1 MKRSTLSPF
10 SYFVPVYNYYEMI
23 EKIKNR
29 ISIFTYTNKENYSQ
43 INGGITMGINTSSK
57 TISTDQISCDG
68 TLKITLA
75 LSASPDI
82 TTNPTDIVLI
92 LDRSGS
98 MSGAPLTEMKK
109 GAKTFIDIIDK
120 NTDSTAD
127 GEIGLGSKIGIVSF
141 SDTATKDAALITS
154 VATLKDA
161 VNAISAGG
169 LTNHADAF
177 TKAIELFD
185 PLSTNQKVMI
195 MFTDG
200 KTTTGPLPSPI
211 AAGAR
216 AAGITIYC
224 IGLIGADGIDVAVLN
239 DWATDPDSSHVSVT
253 PDSAD
258 LEKLFEELANNLSK
272 PGATNIIIDEIIHPD
287 FSIVNIQ
294 SPTKGQVNLVSG
306 NTLQWT
312 IDSLGVSANEGA
324 SLVFTIRHIA
334 DTSGLKEV
342 NQAIHYTDKEK
353 NIVFFPSPKV
363 NVLCDTVIYPEPCP
377 PSKQVTVEGCEDSI
391 LFDLGDVYLES
402 LGRILQF
409 DVNLKNICPNK
420 RTALA
425 ILLDEVDMNGHSHS
439 RGMKIITVPAHQG
452 NSCRDILVKC
462 IKFIVPEDLD
472 VSGGKPTSLCN
483 PRNFKVKVFAN
494 SLDRD
499 FECCS

>member
-1 MKRSTLSPF
+1 
-10 SYFVPVYNYYEMI
+10 
-23 EKIKNR
+23 
-29 ISIFTYTNKENYSQ
+29 
-43 INGGITMGINTSSK
+43 MGINTSSK

-82 TTNPTDIVLI
+82 TTNPVDIVLI

-98 MSGAPLTEMKK
+98 MSGSPLTSMKN

-120 NTDSTAD
+120 NTDSVAD

-141 SDTATKDAALITS
+141 SDTATKDTALITS
-154 VATLKDA
+154 VATLKNSIDS
-161 VNAISAGG
+161 ITAGG

-185 PLSTNQKVMI
+185 PLSTNQKIMI
-195 MFTDG
+195 IFTDG
-200 KTTTGPLPSPI
+200 KTTTGPLPAPI

-224 IGLIGADGIDVAVLN
+224 IGLIGANGIDISVLN

-272 PGATNIIIDEIIHPD
+272 PGATNIVIDEIVQPD
-287 FSIVNIQ
+287 FTIINIQ
-294 SPTKGQVNLVSG
+294 PPTKGQVNLVNN
-306 NTLQWT
+306 NTLRWT
-312 IDSLGVSANEGA
+312 MDSLGVFANEGA
-324 SLVFTIRHIA
+324 SLVFTIQHTA
-334 DTSGLKEV
+334 NTSGLKSV
-342 NQAIHYTDKEK
+342 NQSIVYTDTE
-353 NIVFFPSPKV
+353 NNLVFFPSPKV

-377 PSKQVTVEGCEDSI
+377 PSKNVTIEGCEDSI

-409 DVNLKNICPNK
+409 DVNIKNVCPNK

-425 ILLDEVDMNGHSHS
+425 ILLDEVDTNGQSHS
-439 RGMKIITVPAHQG
+439 RGMKIITIPAQQS
-452 NSCRDILVKC
+452 NSCKDILVKC

-472 VSGGKPTSLCN
+472 VSGGTPTSLCN
-483 PRNFKVKVFAN
+483 PRNFKVKVLAN

>member
-1 MKRSTLSPF
+1 
-10 SYFVPVYNYYEMI
+10 
-23 EKIKNR
+23 
-29 ISIFTYTNKENYSQ
+29 
-43 INGGITMGINTSSK
+43 MGINTSNK

-82 TTNPTDIVLI
+82 TANPADIVLI

-98 MSGAPLTEMKK
+98 MSGTPLTDMKT

-120 NTDSTAD
+120 NTDAIAD
-127 GEIGLGSKIGIVSF
+127 GEIGFGSKIGIVSF
-141 SDTATKDAALITS
+141 SDTATKDTALITS
-154 VATLKDA
+154 VDTLKNSIDA
-161 VNAISAGG
+161 ITAGG

-200 KTTTGPLPSPI
+200 KTTTGPLPAPI

-224 IGLIGADGIDVAVLN
+224 IGLIGANGIDISVLN

-258 LEKLFEELANNLSK
+258 LEQLFEELANNLSK
-272 PGATNIIIDEIIHPD
+272 PGATNIVIDEVIHPD

-294 SPTKGQVNLVSG
+294 PPTKGQVNFVGG
-306 NTLQWT
+306 NTIQWT
-312 IDSLGVSANEGA
+312 MDSLGVFANEGA
-324 SLVFTIRHIA
+324 TLVFTIQHTA
-334 DTSGLKEV
+334 STSGLKEV
-342 NQAIHYTDKEK
+342 NQSIHYTDTE
-353 NIVFFPSPKV
+353 NNLVLFQSPKV

-377 PSKQVTVEGCEDSI
+377 PSKKITIEGCEDSI

-409 DVNLKNICPNK
+409 DVNIKNICPNK

-425 ILLDEVDMNGHSHS
+425 ILLDEVDTNGHSHS

-452 NSCRDILVKC
+452 SSCRDILVKC

-472 VSGGKPTSLCN
+472 VSGGTPTSLCN
-483 PRNFKVKVFAN
+483 PRNFKVKVLAN

>member
-1 MKRSTLSPF
+1 
-10 SYFVPVYNYYEMI
+10 
-23 EKIKNR
+23 
-29 ISIFTYTNKENYSQ
+29 
-43 INGGITMGINTSSK
+43 MGINTSNK

-82 TTNPTDIVLI
+82 TANPADIVLI

-98 MSGAPLTEMKK
+98 MSGTPLTDMKT

-120 NTDSTAD
+120 NTDAIAD
-127 GEIGLGSKIGIVSF
+127 GEIGFGSKIGIVSF
-141 SDTATKDAALITS
+141 SDTATKDTALITS
-154 VATLKDA
+154 VATLKNSIDA
-161 VNAISAGG
+161 ITAGG

-200 KTTTGPLPSPI
+200 KTTTGPLPAPI

-224 IGLIGADGIDVAVLN
+224 IGLIGANGIDISVLN

-258 LEKLFEELANNLSK
+258 LEQLFEELANNLSK
-272 PGATNIIIDEIIHPD
+272 PGATNIVIDEVIHPD

-294 SPTKGQVNLVSG
+294 PPTKGQVNFVGG
-306 NTLQWT
+306 NTIQWT
-312 IDSLGVSANEGA
+312 MDSLGVFANEGA
-324 SLVFTIRHIA
+324 TLVFTIQHTA
-334 DTSGLKEV
+334 STSGLKEV
-342 NQAIHYTDKEK
+342 NQSIHYADTE
-353 NIVFFPSPKV
+353 NNLVLFQSPKV

-377 PSKQVTVEGCEDSI
+377 PSKKITIEGCEDSI

-409 DVNLKNICPNK
+409 DVNVKNICPNK

-425 ILLDEVDMNGHSHS
+425 ILLDEVDTNGHSHS

-452 NSCRDILVKC
+452 SSCRDILVKC

-472 VSGGKPTSLCN
+472 VSGGTPTSLCN
-483 PRNFKVKVFAN
+483 PRNFKVKVLAN

>member
-1 MKRSTLSPF
+1 
-10 SYFVPVYNYYEMI
+10 
-23 EKIKNR
+23 
-29 ISIFTYTNKENYSQ
+29 
-43 INGGITMGINTSSK
+43 MGINTSSK

-82 TTNPTDIVLI
+82 TTNPVDIALI

-98 MSGAPLTEMKK
+98 MTGEPLTNMKSSIK
-109 GAKTFIDIIDK
+109 SFIDIIDQ
-120 NTDSTAD
+120 NTDNTLD
-127 GEIGLGSKIGIVSF
+127 GEIGNGSTIGIVSF
-141 SDTATKDAALITS
+141 SDTATKDTELITS
-154 VATLKDA
+154 VPTLKLA
-161 VNAISAGG
+161 VDNIVAGG

-185 PLSTNQKVMI
+185 PLSTNQKIII

-200 KTTTGPLPSPI
+200 KTTIGPLPSPI

-224 IGLIGADGIDVAVLN
+224 VGLTSSSGIDISTLN

-253 PDSAD
+253 SNPVD
-258 LEKLFEELANNLSK
+258 LERLFEELANNLSK
-272 PGATNIIIDEIIHPD
+272 AGATNIVIDEIVQPD
-287 FSIVNIQ
+287 FTIINIQ
-294 SPTKGQVNLVSG
+294 PPTKGQVNLVNS
-306 NTLQWT
+306 NTLRWT
-312 IDSLGVSANEGA
+312 MDSLGVFANEGA
-324 SLVFTIRHIA
+324 SLVFTIQHTA
-334 DTSGLKEV
+334 NTSGLKEV
-342 NQAIHYTDKEK
+342 NQEIHYTDTEG
-353 NIVFFPSPKV
+353 NLVYFPSPKV
-363 NVLCDTVIYPEPCP
+363 DVLCDTVIFPEPCP
-377 PSKQVTVEGCEDSI
+377 PSQNVTVEGCEDSI

-409 DVNLKNICPNK
+409 DVNVKNVCPNK

-425 ILLDEVDMNGHSHS
+425 ILLDEVDTNGKYHS

-452 NSCRDILVKC
+452 SSCRDILVKC

-472 VSGGKPTSLCN
+472 VSGGTPTSLCN
-483 PRNFKVKVFAN
+483 PRNFKVKVLAN

>member
-1 MKRSTLSPF
+1 
-10 SYFVPVYNYYEMI
+10 
-23 EKIKNR
+23 
-29 ISIFTYTNKENYSQ
+29 
-43 INGGITMGINTSSK
+43 MGINTSSK

-82 TTNPTDIVLI
+82 SANPVDIVLI

-98 MSGAPLTEMKK
+98 MSGTPLTNMKN

-120 NTDSTAD
+120 NTDSLSD

-141 SDTATKDAALITS
+141 SDTATKDTALITS
-154 VATLKDA
+154 VATLKTSIDS
-161 VNAISAGG
+161 ITAGG

-200 KTTTGPLPSPI
+200 KTTTGPLPAPI

-224 IGLIGADGIDVAVLN
+224 IGLIGANGIDISVLN

-258 LEKLFEELANNLSK
+258 LEQLFEELANNLSK
-272 PGATNIIIDEIIHPD
+272 PGATNIVIDEVIHPD

-294 SPTKGQVNLVSG
+294 PPTKGQVNFIGS
-306 NTLQWT
+306 NTIQWT
-312 IDSLGVSANEGA
+312 MDSLGVFANEGTT
-324 SLVFTIRHIA
+324 LVFTIQHTA
-334 DTSGLKEV
+334 NTSGLKAV
-342 NQAIHYTDKEK
+342 NQSIHYADTE
-353 NIVFFPSPKV
+353 NNLVFFQSPKV

-377 PSKQVTVEGCEDSI
+377 PSKKVTVEGCEDSI

-409 DVNLKNICPNK
+409 DVNVKNICPNK

-425 ILLDEVDMNGHSHS
+425 ILLDEVDTNGNSHS

-452 NSCRDILVKC
+452 SSCRDILVKC

-472 VSGGKPTSLCN
+472 VSGGTPTSLCN
-483 PRNFKVKVFAN
+483 PRNFKVKVLAN

>member
-1 MKRSTLSPF
+1 
-10 SYFVPVYNYYEMI
+10 
-23 EKIKNR
+23 
-29 ISIFTYTNKENYSQ
+29 
-43 INGGITMGINTSSK
+43 MGINTSSK
-57 TISTDQISCDG
+57 TISTDQISCDD

-82 TTNPTDIVLI
+82 TTNPVDIVLI

-98 MSGAPLTEMKK
+98 MSGSPLTSMKN

-120 NTDSTAD
+120 NTDSVAD

-141 SDTATKDAALITS
+141 SDTATKDTALITS
-154 VATLKDA
+154 VATLKNSIDS
-161 VNAISAGG
+161 ITAGG

-185 PLSTNQKVMI
+185 PLSTNQKIMI
-195 MFTDG
+195 IFTDG
-200 KTTTGPLPSPI
+200 KTTTGPLPAPI

-224 IGLIGADGIDVAVLN
+224 IGLIGANGIDISVLN

-272 PGATNIIIDEIIHPD
+272 PSATNIVIDEIVQPD
-287 FSIVNIQ
+287 FTIINIQ
-294 SPTKGQVNLVSG
+294 PPTKGQVNLVNN
-306 NTLQWT
+306 NTLRWT
-312 IDSLGVSANEGA
+312 MDSLGVFANEGA
-324 SLVFTIRHIA
+324 SLVFTIQHTA
-334 DTSGLKEV
+334 NTSGLKSV
-342 NQAIHYTDKEK
+342 NQSIVYTDTE
-353 NIVFFPSPKV
+353 NNLVFFPSPKV

-377 PSKQVTVEGCEDSI
+377 PSKNVTIEGCEDSI

-409 DVNLKNICPNK
+409 DVNVKNVCPNK

-425 ILLDEVDMNGHSHS
+425 ILLDEVDTNGQSHS
-439 RGMKIITVPAHQG
+439 RGMKIITIPAQQS
-452 NSCRDILVKC
+452 NSCKDILVKC

-472 VSGGKPTSLCN
+472 VSGGTPTSLCN
-483 PRNFKVKVFAN
+483 PRNFKVKVLAN